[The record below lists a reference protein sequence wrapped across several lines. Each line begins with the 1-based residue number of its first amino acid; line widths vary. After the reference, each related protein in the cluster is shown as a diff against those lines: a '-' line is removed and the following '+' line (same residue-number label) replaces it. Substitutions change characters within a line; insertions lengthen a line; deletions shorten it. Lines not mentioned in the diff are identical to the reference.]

1 MRRITHHQE
10 WSVVLINQNARI
22 RAADLDRIARSMDRP
37 AKKQPDNKDVQL
49 ACSIHTLFFSA
60 KLTLAWNVLSGKH
73 PLHDAPRM
81 ARWHRATIPDK
92 SGAIC
97 FCSSPKLSYFLL
109 GLKSTSISLVGLFCR
124 AWADGRRITS
134 RLPASSA
141 SQPAGIKSNPAAVSF
156 GKTLP
161 FTFTVA
167 AVVVP

>member
-81 ARWHRATIPDK
+81 ARWRRAIRSTANSSFGTACARAGP
-92 SGAIC
+92 S
-97 FCSSPKLSYFLL
+97 SSP
-109 GLKSTSISLVGLFCR
+109 
-124 AWADGRRITS
+124 
-134 RLPASSA
+134 
-141 SQPAGIKSNPAAVSF
+141 
-156 GKTLP
+156 
-161 FTFTVA
+161 
-167 AVVVP
+167 